1 MPSIVIH
8 EDQEFFRSAV
18 TFTAATTGFQARLI
32 EKDYFCS
39 LLLQYL
45 TETNDSLIFKGGTCL
60 AKVLV
65 GFYRLSEDLDF
76 VIPMALDSTRTER
89 RGQAASVR
97 TAIDLLQRKLP
108 VLRLDKPLT
117 GANNSTQY
125 LAVVGYT
132 SLVTGQRDTVKLEIG
147 LREPLMLPDVAGS
160 AKTILL
166 NPVSRE
172 PLVDK
177 LDLRSIST
185 LEAFAEKF
193 RAALSRR
200 EVAIRDFYDLDYAI
214 RQKLF
219 QPEDEQLIDL
229 VRQKIRI
236 PGNQPV
242 NTSEP
247 RITQL
252 RQQVEAQLR
261 PVLRESD
268 FQSFDL
274 DRTFG
279 IVSEMAARVR
289 SADGGS

>member
-1 MPSIVIH
+1 MPRILIH
-8 EDQEFFRSAV
+8 EDPEFFRSAV

-39 LLLQYL
+39 VLLQFL
-45 TETNDSLIFKGGTCL
+45 AEANGSLIFKGGTCL

-65 GFYRLSEDLDF
+65 DFYRLSEDLDF
-76 VIPMALDSTRTER
+76 VIPMAVNSTRVER
-89 RGQAASVR
+89 SRQAAPLKA
-97 TAIDLLQRKLP
+97 AIDSLP
-108 VLRLDKPLT
+108 QEIPIFRLDKPMI

-125 LAVVGYT
+125 LAVVEYT
-132 SLVTGQRDTVKLEIG
+132 SLITGQRDTIKLEIG
-147 LREPLMLPDVAGS
+147 LREPLMLPKIAGS
-160 AKTILL
+160 ANTILL
-166 NPVSRE
+166 NPSSGKS
-172 PLVDK
+172 LVEQ
-177 LDLRSIST
+177 LDLRSISR

-219 QPEDEQLIDL
+219 RPEDEQLIEL

-242 NTSEP
+242 DTSEP
-247 RITQL
+247 RLTEL

-268 FQSFDL
+268 FRSFDL
-274 DRTFG
+274 DRAFG
-279 IVSEMAARVR
+279 IISDMAARV
-289 SADGGS
+289 A

>member
-1 MPSIVIH
+1 MSPILIH
-8 EDQEFFRSAV
+8 EDADFFRSAV

-39 LLLQYL
+39 VLLQYL
-45 TETNDSLIFKGGTCL
+45 AEANGSLVFKGGTCL

-65 GFYRLSEDLDF
+65 DFYRLSEDLDF
-76 VIPMALDSTRTER
+76 VIPMEVDSTRAER
-89 RGQAASVR
+89 SRQAAPLK
-97 TAIDLLQRKLP
+97 TAVDLLPQQLP
-108 VLRLDKPLT
+108 VFRLDRPLT

-125 LAVVGYT
+125 LAAVEFK
-132 SLVTGQRDTVKLEIG
+132 SLVSGQSDTIKLEIG
-147 LREPLMLPDVAGS
+147 LREPLMLPKRNGNAR
-160 AKTILL
+160 TLLL
-166 NPVSRE
+166 NPSSGE
-172 PLVDK
+172 SLVEQ
-177 LDLRSIST
+177 LGLRSISR

-200 EVAIRDFYDLDYAI
+200 DVAIRDFYDLDHAI
-214 RQKLF
+214 RKDLIRQG
-219 QPEDEQLIDL
+219 DEQLIDL

-236 PGNQPV
+236 PGNEPV

-247 RITQL
+247 RLTEL

-274 DRTFG
+274 DRAFG
-279 IVSEMAARVR
+279 IVSDMAARVV
-289 SADGGS
+289 

>member
-1 MPSIVIH
+1 MPPILIH
-8 EDQEFFRSAV
+8 EDPEFFRSAV

-39 LLLQYL
+39 VLLQYL
-45 TETNDSLIFKGGTCL
+45 AEANRSLIFKGGTCL

-65 GFYRLSEDLDF
+65 DFYRLSEDLDF
-76 VIPMALDSTRTER
+76 VIPMDVDSTRVER
-89 RGQAASVR
+89 RRQAAPLK
-97 TAIDLLQRKLP
+97 TAVDSLPRELP
-108 VLRLDKPLT
+108 VFRLDKPLT

-125 LAVVGYT
+125 LAAVEYT
-132 SLVTGQRDTVKLEIG
+132 SLVTGQRDTIKLEIG
-147 LREPLMLPDVAGS
+147 LREPLMLPKIDGS
-160 AKTILL
+160 ARTILL
-166 NPVSRE
+166 NPSSGE
-172 PLVDK
+172 SLVEQ
-177 LDLRSIST
+177 LDLRSISR

-214 RQKLF
+214 RQNLF
-219 QPEDEQLIDL
+219 RPEDEQLIDL

-242 NTSEP
+242 DTSAP
-247 RITQL
+247 RLTQL

-261 PVLRESD
+261 PVLREGD

-274 DRTFG
+274 DRAFG
-279 IVSEMAARVR
+279 IISDMASRV
-289 SADGGS
+289 G

>member
-1 MPSIVIH
+1 MPPILIH
-8 EDQEFFRSAV
+8 EDPEFFRAAV
-18 TFTAATTGFQARLI
+18 SFTAATTGFQARLI

-39 LLLQYL
+39 VLLQYL
-45 TETNDSLIFKGGTCL
+45 DEANGSLIFKGGTCL

-65 GFYRLSEDLDF
+65 DFYRLSEDLDF
-76 VIPMALDSTRTER
+76 VIPMDVDSTRAER
-89 RGQAASVR
+89 SRQAAPLKTVVDS
-97 TAIDLLQRKLP
+97 LPKELP
-108 VLRLDKPLT
+108 VFSLDKPLN

-125 LAVVGYT
+125 LAAVEYT
-132 SLVTGQRDTVKLEIG
+132 SLVTGQRDTIKLEIS
-147 LREPLMLPDVAGS
+147 LREPLMLPKIEGN

-166 NPVSRE
+166 NPSSGQS
-172 PLVDK
+172 LVEQ
-177 LDLRSIST
+177 LDLRCISR

-214 RQKLF
+214 RKVLIR
-219 QPEDEQLIDL
+219 PEDEQLIDL

-236 PGNQPV
+236 PGNEQI

-247 RITQL
+247 RLTEL

-261 PVLRESD
+261 PVLREGD

-274 DRTFG
+274 DRAFG
-279 IVSEMAARVR
+279 IISDMAVRV
-289 SADGGS
+289 A

>member
-1 MPSIVIH
+1 MPPILIH
-8 EDQEFFRSAV
+8 EDPEFFRSAV

-39 LLLQYL
+39 VLLQYL
-45 TETNDSLIFKGGTCL
+45 TQANGSLIFKGGTCL

-65 GFYRLSEDLDF
+65 DFYRLSEDLDF
-76 VIPMALDSTRTER
+76 VIPMDVDSTRAER
-89 RGQAASVR
+89 SRQAAPLKTV
-97 TAIDLLQRKLP
+97 IDSLP
-108 VLRLDKPLT
+108 KELAVFRLDKPLT
-117 GANNSTQY
+117 GANNSIQY
-125 LAVVGYT
+125 LAAVQYT
-132 SLVTGQRDTVKLEIG
+132 SLVSGQSDTIKLEIG
-147 LREPLMLPDVAGS
+147 LREPLMLPKILGN

-166 NPVSRE
+166 SPTSGKS
-172 PLVDK
+172 LVEQ
-177 LDLRSIST
+177 LDLRSISR

-214 RQKLF
+214 RKDLIR
-219 QPEDEQLIDL
+219 PVDEQLIDL

-236 PGNQPV
+236 PGNEPV

-247 RITQL
+247 RITEL
-252 RQQVEAQLR
+252 RRQVEAELR

-274 DRTFG
+274 DRAVG
-279 IVSEMAARVR
+279 IISDMAARV
-289 SADGGS
+289 A

>member
-1 MPSIVIH
+1 MPPILIH
-8 EDQEFFRSAV
+8 QDLEFFRAAV

-45 TETNDSLIFKGGTCL
+45 AEANGSLIFKGGTCL

-65 GFYRLSEDLDF
+65 DFYRLSEDLDF

-89 RGQAASVR
+89 SRQAAPMK
-97 TAIDLLQRKLP
+97 TAIDSLP
-108 VLRLDKPLT
+108 QELPIFGLDKALT

-125 LAVVGYT
+125 LAIVEYT
-132 SLVTGQRDTVKLEIG
+132 SLVTGERDMIKLEIG
-147 LREPLMLPDVAGS
+147 LREPLMLPEVAGS

-166 NPVSRE
+166 NPISGE
-172 PLVDK
+172 PLVEK
-177 LDLRSIST
+177 LDLRSISR
-185 LEAFAEKF
+185 LEAFAEKI

-200 EVAIRDFYDLDYAI
+200 EVAIRDFYDLDYAM
-214 RQKLF
+214 RKKLF
-219 QPEDEQLIDL
+219 LPQDEQLIDL

-242 NTSEP
+242 STSE
-247 RITQL
+247 RRLVEL

-279 IVSEMAARVR
+279 IISDMAARVC
-289 SADGGS
+289 SADGES

>member
-1 MPSIVIH
+1 MPPILIH
-8 EDQEFFRSAV
+8 EDPEFFRAAV

-39 LLLQYL
+39 VLLQYL
-45 TETNDSLIFKGGTCL
+45 AEVNGSLIFKGGTCL

-65 GFYRLSEDLDF
+65 DFYRLSEDLDF
-76 VIPMALDSTRTER
+76 VIPMAVDSTRAER
-89 RGQAASVR
+89 RRQAAPLK
-97 TAIDLLQRKLP
+97 TAVDSLPQELP
-108 VLRLDKPLT
+108 VFRLNKPLT

-125 LAVVGYT
+125 LAALQYT
-132 SLVTGQRDTVKLEIG
+132 SLVSGQSEIVKLEIG
-147 LREPLMLPDVAGS
+147 LREPLILPKIGGS

-166 NPVSRE
+166 NPSSGE
-172 PLVDK
+172 SLVK
-177 LDLRSIST
+177 ELDLRSISR

-219 QPEDEQLIDL
+219 RTEDEQLIDL

-236 PGNQPV
+236 PGNEPID
-242 NTSEP
+242 TSEP
-247 RITQL
+247 RLTEL

-268 FQSFDL
+268 FRSFDL
-274 DRTFG
+274 DRAFG
-279 IVSEMAARVR
+279 IISDMAARV
-289 SADGGS
+289 S

>member
-1 MPSIVIH
+1 MPPIVIH
-8 EDQEFFRSAV
+8 EDPEFFRSAV
-18 TFTAATTGFQARLI
+18 TFTAATTGFQVRLI

-39 LLLQYL
+39 VLLQYL
-45 TETNDSLIFKGGTCL
+45 AEANGSLIFKGGTCL

-65 GFYRLSEDLDF
+65 DFYRLSEDLDF
-76 VIPMALDSTRTER
+76 VIPKAVDSTRAER
-89 RGQAASVR
+89 SRQAAPLR
-97 TAIDLLQRKLP
+97 TAINSLP
-108 VLRLDKPLT
+108 DEVPVFRVDKPLI

-125 LAVVGYT
+125 LAAVEYN
-132 SLVTGQRDTVKLEIG
+132 SLITGQRETIKLEIG
-147 LREPLMLPDVAGS
+147 LREPLMLPKIAGS

-166 NPVSRE
+166 NPGSGQS
-172 PLVDK
+172 LVEQF
-177 LDLRSIST
+177 DLPSISR

-219 QPEDEQLIDL
+219 RPDDKQLIDL

-236 PGNQPV
+236 PGNEPV
-242 NTSEP
+242 NASEA
-247 RITQL
+247 RLTEL

-261 PVLRESD
+261 PVLREND

-274 DRTFG
+274 DRAFG
-279 IVSEMAARVR
+279 IIADMAARV
-289 SADGGS
+289 A